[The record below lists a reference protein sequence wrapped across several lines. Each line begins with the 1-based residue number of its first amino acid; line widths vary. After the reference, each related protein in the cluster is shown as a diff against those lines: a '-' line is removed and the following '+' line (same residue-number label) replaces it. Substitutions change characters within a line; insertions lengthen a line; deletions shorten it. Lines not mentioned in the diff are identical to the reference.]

1 MSDNNSH
8 NYQRIASAIEY
19 LNDHFR
25 EQPALEDIAAHVHLS
40 PYHFQRLFT
49 AWAGVSPK
57 KFLQLL
63 SLEHAKH
70 LLREGSPR
78 LSDAAYRTGLSGTSR
93 LHDLFVNIE
102 AMTPAEYRNGG
113 NGLSI
118 EYSLHQSAFGRL
130 FVAATEK
137 GICHLAFVEDEEQ
150 ALAELRL
157 LFPNALCTRAR
168 AQKHAALATIFA
180 PSNNMPD
187 TIRLHLKGTPFQLKV
202 WQALLRIPTG
212 SLATYG
218 QLATQIG
225 QPQAS
230 RAVGTAI
237 GKNPVA
243 FLIPCHRVIRA
254 SGATGG
260 YRWGP
265 VRKQAIIGWESAQ
278 TSLKY

>member
-1 MSDNNSH
+1 MPDTNPH
-8 NYQRIASAIEY
+8 NYHRIASAIEY
-19 LNDHFR
+19 LNANFR
-25 EQPALEDIAAHVHLS
+25 DQPALEDIAAHVHLS

-49 AWAGVSPK
+49 EWAGVSPK
-57 KFLQLL
+57 KFLQFL
-63 SLEHAKH
+63 SVEHAKD
-70 LLREGSPR
+70 LLRDEFPR
-78 LSDAAYRTGLSGTSR
+78 LSDAAYQTGLSGTSR

-113 NGLSI
+113 EGLRINYSI
-118 EYSLHQSAFGRL
+118 HQSIFGSL
-130 FVAATEK
+130 FIAATEK
-137 GICHLAFVEDEEQ
+137 GVCHLSFTDDEGQ
-150 ALAELRL
+150 ALADLRL

-168 AQKHAALATIFA
+168 AQKHAALATIFSPDGA
-180 PSNNMPD
+180 TPD

-212 SLATYG
+212 NLSTYG

-260 YRWGP
+260 YRWGA

-278 TSLKY
+278 FNS

>member
-1 MSDNNSH
+1 MSDTNAH
-8 NYQRIASAIEY
+8 NYHRIASASEY
-19 LNDHFR
+19 LNANFR
-25 EQPALEDIAAHVHLS
+25 DQPALEDIAAHVHLS

-49 AWAGVSPK
+49 EWAGVSPK

-63 SLEHAKH
+63 SLEHAKC

-93 LHDLFVNIE
+93 LHDLFTNIE

-113 NGLSI
+113 EGLRI
-118 EYSLHQSAFGRL
+118 EYSFHLSAFGRL
-130 FVAATEK
+130 FVAATRK
-137 GICHLAFVEDEEQ
+137 GICQLAFVEDEDQ
-150 ALAELRL
+150 ALADLRL
-157 LFPNALCTRAR
+157 LFPNALCTCVR
-168 AQKHAALATIFA
+168 AQEHAGLTTIFA
-180 PSNNMPD
+180 LNGATPEA
-187 TIRLHLKGTPFQLKV
+187 IRLHLKGTPFQLKV

-212 SLATYG
+212 NLSTYG

-254 SGATGG
+254 SGAIGG

-278 TSLKY
+278 GLQ